1 VPPSRPLKR
10 AHLLRW
16 RPRQQVQR
24 TESTPHLLP
33 SGAASHL
40 GLFEVRR
47 GKVLCSC
54 RCKSGLGSCR
64 FTPVATEAAR
74 RATDSLKLSGQRP
87 TKGGS
92 ASRRAATRVKPEQAS
107 KENRERRPALKTGKA
122 AGSRRSNRPTMTR
135 SLTGVVGVARRHR
148 AWCNTG
154 GPSRRRVAVLTSTT
168 GWKPRWASEGRTVPH
183 GPAGQQNRTGG
194 KAPWFGVCLDESR
207 GGRLA

>member
-1 VPPSRPLKR
+1 MNGASRASRRLKK

-16 RPRQQVQR
+16 RPRLHAQR
-24 TESTPHLLP
+24 PEAAAQLERR
-33 SGAASHL
+33 GAASHL
-40 GLFEVRR
+40 DPFEVRR

-135 SLTGVVGVARRHR
+135 SLTGVVGVACRHR

-154 GPSRRRVAVLTSTT
+154 GPSRRRVAVLT
-168 GWKPRWASEGRTVPH
+168 
-183 GPAGQQNRTGG
+183 
-194 KAPWFGVCLDESR
+194 
-207 GGRLA
+207 

>member
-1 VPPSRPLKR
+1 MRTT
-10 AHLLRW
+10 
-16 RPRQQVQR
+16 PRGAVA
-24 TESTPHLLP
+24 L
-33 SGAASHL
+33 AASHL
-40 GLFEVRR
+40 DLFEVRR